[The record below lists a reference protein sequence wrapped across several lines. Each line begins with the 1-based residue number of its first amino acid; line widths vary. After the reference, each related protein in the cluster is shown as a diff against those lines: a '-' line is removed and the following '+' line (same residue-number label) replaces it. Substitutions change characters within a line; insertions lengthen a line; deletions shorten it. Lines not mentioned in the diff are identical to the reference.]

1 MTETST
7 TTPKRSGVV
16 VHALH
21 ALAGHIDEHDLVG
34 PSEISIHEKYLELAI
49 SSADARTWRESLGG
63 SLDNIVREPAL
74 RGVPLEWVTLKGLL
88 PSSGVRVEVRW
99 IRQLRSVAR

>member
-7 TTPKRSGVV
+7 THPQPTGVV

-21 ALAGHIDEHDLVG
+21 ALANHIEQHTLVG
-34 PSEISIHEKYLELAI
+34 PGEITVHEKHLELSIAG
-49 SSADARTWRESLGG
+49 ADARAWRESLRGCV
-63 SLDNIVREPAL
+63 DDIVRETAV
-74 RGVPLEWVTLKGLL
+74 RGIPLEWVTLKGRL

-99 IRQLRSVAR
+99 IRQLRVTR